1 MSQFIE
7 SIKVEDKQIFLLDQ
21 HQKRVNDTFTHFGK
35 EVVINLDGIFK
46 SLEHDE
52 DGLYKFKIT
61 YDLTGKYR
69 TQMIPYA
76 ISEILDFQLVEN
88 NSFDYSFKFEN
99 RKELE
104 KMKILS
110 KAAEIIIVKNNH
122 ITDSSYSNLLFQ
134 KGKDWFTPNTY
145 LLNGV
150 QRQHL
155 LKSKKIK
162 EAEIT
167 LQNLS
172 DYTHFQLI
180 NALNEFDDSYSYPI
194 ERIKN
199 IPKQSEQSAII

>member
-7 SIKVEDKQIFLLDQ
+7 SIKVEDTEIFLLDQ
-21 HQKRVNDTFTHFGK
+21 HQKRVNETFSYFGK
-35 EVVINLDGIFK
+35 EVSINIGEIFK
-46 SLEHDE
+46 GLKHDE
-52 DGLYKFKIT
+52 DGLYKFRIT

-76 ISEILDFQLVEN
+76 MSEIANFQLVEN
-88 NSFDYSFKFEN
+88 NSYDYSFKFED

-122 ITDSSYSNLLFQ
+122 ITDSSYSNLLFK
-134 KGKDWFTPNTY
+134 KGKDWFTPKTF

-155 LKSKKIK
+155 LKTKKIK

-172 DYTHFQLI
+172 EYSHFQLI
-180 NALNEFDDSYSYPI
+180 NALNELDDAYSYPI

-199 IPKQSEQSAII
+199 IPKNSEQNEI

>member
-7 SIKVEDKQIFLLDQ
+7 SIKVEDTEIFLLDQ
-21 HQKRVNDTFTHFGK
+21 HQKRVNETFSYFGK
-35 EVVINLDGIFK
+35 EVSINIGEIFK
-46 SLEHDE
+46 SLKHDE
-52 DGLYKFKIT
+52 DGLYKFRIT

-76 ISEILDFQLVEN
+76 MSEIANFQLVEN
-88 NSFDYSFKFEN
+88 NSYDYSFKFED

-122 ITDSSYSNLLFQ
+122 ITDSSYSNLLFK
-134 KGKDWFTPNTY
+134 KGKDWFTPKTF

-155 LKSKKIK
+155 LKTKKIK

-172 DYTHFQLI
+172 EYSHFQLI
-180 NALNEFDDSYSYPI
+180 NALNELDDAYSYPI

-199 IPKQSEQSAII
+199 IPKNSEQNEI

>member
-7 SIKVEDKQIFLLDQ
+7 SIKVEDKEIFLLEQ
-21 HQKRVNDTFTHFGK
+21 HQKRVNDTFANFGK
-35 EVVINLDGIFK
+35 DEAINLENIFK
-46 SLEHDE
+46 NLEHDE
-52 DGLYKFKIT
+52 DGLYKLKIT
-61 YDLTGKYR
+61 YDLTGNVR

-76 ISEILDFQLVEN
+76 ISEISDFKLVEN
-88 NSFDYSFKFEN
+88 NSYDYSFKFED

-104 KMKILS
+104 KMMILS
-110 KAAEIIIVKNNH
+110 KASEIIIVKNNH
-122 ITDSSYSNLLFQ
+122 ITDTSFSNLLFK

-167 LQNLS
+167 LQNLNEYS
-172 DYTHFQLI
+172 HFQII
-180 NALNEFDDSYSYPI
+180 NAMNDFDDMFIYPL

-199 IPKQSEQSAII
+199 LPSRPDAIEL

>member
-21 HQKRVNDTFTHFGK
+21 HQKRVNETFSNFGK
-35 EVVINLDGIFK
+35 EVTINLEEIYK

-52 DGLYKFKIT
+52 DGLYKFKIV
-61 YDLTGKYR
+61 YDLTGKYK

-76 ISEILDFQLVEN
+76 MSEISDFKLVEN
-88 NSFDYSFKFEN
+88 NSYDYSFKFED

-122 ITDSSYSNLLFQ
+122 ITDSSYSNLLFK
-134 KGKDWFTPNTY
+134 KGKDWFTPKTY

-155 LKSKKIK
+155 LQSKKIK

-167 LQNLS
+167 LQNMS
-172 DYTHFQLI
+172 EYSHFQII
-180 NALNEFDDSYSYPI
+180 NAMNTLDDNCSYPI
-194 ERIKN
+194 EKIKN
-199 IPKQSEQSAII
+199 LPKQSEHIGL

>member
-7 SIKVEDKQIFLLDQ
+7 SIKVEDTEIFLLDQ
-21 HQKRVNDTFTHFGK
+21 HQKRVNETFSYFGT
-35 EVVINLDGIFK
+35 EVSINIDEIFK
-46 SLEHDE
+46 SLKHDE

-76 ISEILDFQLVEN
+76 MSEIANFQLVEN
-88 NSFDYSFKFEN
+88 NSYDYSFKFED

-122 ITDSSYSNLLFQ
+122 ITDTSYSNLLFK
-134 KGKDWFTPNTY
+134 KGKDWFTPKTF

-150 QRQHL
+150 QRQTL
-155 LKSKKIK
+155 LKAKKIK

-172 DYTHFQLI
+172 EYSHFQLI
-180 NALNEFDDSYSYPI
+180 NALNEADDSYSYPI
-194 ERIKN
+194 DRIKN
-199 IPKQSEQSAII
+199 LPKTSEQIEM

>member
-7 SIKVEDKQIFLLDQ
+7 SIKVEDKQIFLLEL
-21 HQKRVNDTFTHFGK
+21 HQKRVDETFSNFGK
-35 EVVINLDGIFK
+35 EGSINLAEIFK
-46 SLEHDE
+46 GLKHDE

-76 ISEILDFQLVEN
+76 MSEIASFELVEN
-88 NSFDYSFKFEN
+88 NSYDYSFKSED

-110 KAAEIIIVKNNH
+110 KSAEIIIVKNNH
-122 ITDSSYSNLLFQ
+122 ITDSSYSNLLFK
-134 KGKDWFTPNTY
+134 KGKDWFTPKTY

-150 QRQHL
+150 QRQSL
-155 LKSKKIK
+155 LKAKKIK
-162 EAEIT
+162 EADIT

-172 DYTHFQLI
+172 EYSHFQLI
-180 NALNEFDDSYSYPI
+180 NALNEVDDAYSYPI
-194 ERIKN
+194 DRIKN
-199 IPKQSEQSAII
+199 LPKTSEQIEL